1 MSPDPDDLL
10 LDELAA
16 LLAPQ
21 HEPPP
26 DVLHAARETF
36 TWRMVDAEIAAL
48 VYDSLLDDD
57 RTGVRSADQP
67 RTMTFESG
75 DVSVEL
81 EVDRTSGARRLIGQ
95 VVPAQAVD
103 LELHVVD
110 PGAAEEPTTSVATR
124 ADEWGRFTLP
134 LPDARSRI
142 ALGLRWADGAAV
154 RSTTIV
160 V

>member
-1 MSPDPDDLL
+1 MNDDDVL
-10 LDELAA
+10 LDELAT
-16 LLAPQ
+16 LLGPLN
-21 HEPPP
+21 EPPP
-26 DVLHAARETF
+26 EVLHAAREAF
-36 TWRMVDAEIAAL
+36 TWRTVDAEIAAL
-48 VYDSLLDDD
+48 TYDSLLDDD
-57 RTGVRSADQP
+57 RSGVRSADQP
-67 RTMTFESG
+67 RIMTFESG

-81 EVDRTSGARRLIGQ
+81 EVDQTSGARRLIGQ

-110 PGAAEEPTTSVATR
+110 VGGGGEPTPAATR

-134 LPDARSRI
+134 LPDGRSRI

-154 RSTTIV
+154 RSTTTV